1 MQAARDYVDDGD
13 DDADTAFARYCH
25 NHEAAAAAPAPR
37 AMTRFVTGARLSDPL
52 GQRNSSYIAAAQQP
66 LKLFIIR

>member
-25 NHEAAAAAPAPR
+25 NHEAAAAPR

-52 GQRNSSYIAAAQQP
+52 GQSNSSYIAAAQQP

>member
-25 NHEAAAAAPAPR
+25 NHEAAAAAAPR

-52 GQRNSSYIAAAQQP
+52 GQSNSSYTAAAQQP